1 MPHVVRLPAH
11 PDGEMSMLKLSLLVS
26 FLLIAVLSFAP
37 SAQAQPSGGNGGP
50 PDFAQMR
57 QQFAERIK
65 EMLGTPDDEWKV
77 LQPMIEKVQQLQREG
92 FPRGMGPGGPDAN
105 QPQSA
110 AQVAAGALRALTDND
125 KAAPADI
132 KTALDA
138 VRKFRAKAKA
148 DLSAA
153 QEELRAVLTSRQEAT
168 LVLLGM
174 LE

>member
-1 MPHVVRLPAH
+1 
-11 PDGEMSMLKLSLLVS
+11 MLKLFLLVS
-26 FLLIAVLSFAP
+26 FLLIAVLSFVP

-50 PDFAQMR
+50 PDFAQIR

-77 LQPMIEKVQQLQREG
+77 LQPMIEKVQQLQREA
-92 FPRGMGPGGPDAN
+92 FPRGMGPGGALGGPDAN

-110 AQVAAGALRALTDND
+110 AQVAAGALRTLTDND
-125 KAAPADI
+125 KAVPADI